1 MSARM
6 IPGISRMCS
15 AYSRGM
21 MMPSRHSYPTPPQG
35 KSPPNSAQCNQ
46 VPITG
51 MPSVIDEN
59 AARSPMPDSRSS
71 GSE

>member
-1 MSARM
+1 MSASM
-6 IPGISRMCS
+6 MPGSNRMCR

-21 MMPSRHSYPTPPQG
+21 MIWPG
-35 KSPPNSAQCNQ
+35 KSPPNSSQCSQ

-59 AARSPMPDSRSS
+59 AARRPVPESRSS